1 LPSEEKREISGGT
14 MDPWK
19 TDKWFTSPWCYLP
32 EVRKNDTFAPKIKI
46 HDVTL
51 RDGEQ
56 QTAVVFRREEKVA
69 IARKL
74 DSLGVHRIEAG
85 MPAVSDQDK
94 AAIQDIAA
102 LGLKSEVFAFSR
114 CIPEEIKVVKA
125 CGCSGVVVEIP
136 ASDHMIKNAYGWSVD
151 RAMKASIDTT
161 LAAREAGLYTVFFT
175 IDATRTEVNR
185 FLDIVE
191 QVATEGHMDAL
202 TMADTV
208 GGCTPEATSHVVKR
222 VIERLK
228 KPVEIHCHQDFGLGV
243 ANTLAALQAGASVA
257 HTTVTGL
264 GERAGNVPM
273 EDVVLS
279 LLCLYGVDL
288 GIHTEKF
295 CDVSR
300 FVLDLARV
308 PISPN
313 RPIVGEKLYEVESGI
328 IAGWIR
334 LARKDHPLEYVP
346 FAPELVGQKPVS
358 IVLGKNSGP
367 PSMEEWCEKL
377 GVTAT
382 DEERMAMLKQ
392 VKAKSFEKKD
402 LLTADEF
409 REIVERVVQ
418 KASV

>member
-1 LPSEEKREISGGT
+1 ME
-14 MDPWK
+14 PWK
-19 TDKWFTSPWCYLP
+19 TDKWYVSPWCYLP
-32 EVRKNDTFAPKIKI
+32 EVRKNDHFAPKIKI

-69 IARKL
+69 IAKQL
-74 DSLGVHRIEAG
+74 DALGVHRIEAG
-85 MPAVSDQDK
+85 MPAVSEQDK
-94 AAIQDIAA
+94 AAISDIAA
-102 LGLKSEVFAFSR
+102 LGLKSEVLAFAR

-125 CGCSGVVVEIP
+125 CGCKGVVVEIP

-151 RAMKASIDTT
+151 RAMKSSIDTT
-161 LAAREAGLYTVFFT
+161 LAAKEAGLYTVFFT
-175 IDATRTEVNR
+175 IDATRTELNR
-185 FLDIVE
+185 FLDIVD

-208 GGCTPEATSHVVKR
+208 GGCSPDAISYAVTK
-222 VIERLK
+222 VIDRLK
-228 KPVEIHCHQDFGLGV
+228 KPVEIHGHQDFGLGV
-243 ANTLAALQAGASVA
+243 ANTIAALAAGASVA

-273 EDVVLS
+273 EDVVMS
-279 LLCLYGVDL
+279 LLCLYGIDL
-288 GIHTEKF
+288 GIRTEKF
-295 CDVSR
+295 CEVSR
-300 FVLDLARV
+300 FVMDLARV
-308 PISPN
+308 TQAPN

-334 LARKDHPLEYVP
+334 MARKDNPLEFVP
-346 FAPELVGQKPVS
+346 FAADLVGQKAVN

-409 REIVERVVQ
+409 KVIVERVLQ

>member
-1 LPSEEKREISGGT
+1 MQT
-14 MDPWK
+14 PWK
-19 TDKWFTSPWCYLP
+19 SDKWFVSPWCYLP
-32 EVRKNDTFAPKIKI
+32 EVRKDDAFPPTIQI

-69 IARKL
+69 IARQL
-74 DSLGVHRIEAG
+74 DGLGVHRIEAG

-94 AAIQDIAA
+94 GAIADIAA
-102 LGLKSEVFAFSR
+102 LGLKSQVFAFAR

-125 CGCSGVVVEIP
+125 CGVNGVVIEIP

-151 RAMKASIDTT
+151 RAMKASIETT
-161 LAAREAGLYTVFFT
+161 LAAKEAGLYTVFFT
-175 IDATRTEVNR
+175 IDATRTELNR

-208 GGCTPEATSHVVKR
+208 GGCTPEAINYAVR
-222 VIERLK
+222 EVIDRLK

-243 ANTLAALQAGASVA
+243 SNTIAALAAGASVA

-279 LLCLYGVDL
+279 LLCLYGKDL
-288 GIHTEKF
+288 GIRTEKF
-295 CDVSR
+295 CEVSR
-300 FVLDLARV
+300 FVMDLARV
-308 PISPN
+308 SQPPN
-313 RPIVGEKLYEVESGI
+313 RPIVGDKLYEVESGI

-334 LARKDHPLEYVP
+334 LARKEHPLEFVP
-346 FAPELVGQKPVS
+346 FAADLVGQKPVS

-367 PSMEEWCEKL
+367 PSIEEWCEKL
-377 GVTAT
+377 GVIAT
-382 DEERMAMLKQ
+382 DEEKVAMLKQ

-409 REIVERVVQ
+409 KAIVDTVL
-418 KASV
+418 KARGVTV

>member
-1 LPSEEKREISGGT
+1 
-14 MDPWK
+14 MQPWK
-19 TDKWFTSPWCYLP
+19 TDKWYVSPWCYLP
-32 EVRKNDTFAPKIKI
+32 EVRQNDRFAPKIKI

-69 IARKL
+69 IAKQL
-74 DSLGVHRIEAG
+74 DALGVHRIEAG

-94 AAIQDIAA
+94 GAISDIAA
-102 LGLKSEVFAFSR
+102 LGLKADVLAFAR

-125 CGCSGVVVEIP
+125 CGCKGVVVEIP
-136 ASDHMIKNAYGWSVD
+136 ASDHMIKNAYGWTVD
-151 RAMKASIDTT
+151 RAMKSSIDTT
-161 LAAREAGLYTVFFT
+161 LAAKEAGLYTVFFT
-175 IDATRTEVNR
+175 IDATRTELSR
-185 FLDIVE
+185 FLDIVD

-208 GGCTPEATSHVVKR
+208 GGCTPEAISYAVTK
-222 VIERLK
+222 VIDRLK
-228 KPVEIHCHQDFGLGV
+228 KPVEIHGHQDFGLGV
-243 ANTLAALQAGASVA
+243 ANTIAALAAGASVA

-273 EDVVLS
+273 EDVVMS
-279 LLCLYGVDL
+279 LLCLYGIDVGL
-288 GIHTEKF
+288 HTEKF
-295 CDVSR
+295 CEVSR
-300 FVLDLARV
+300 FVMDLARV
-308 PISPN
+308 TQAPN

-334 LARKDHPLEYVP
+334 MARKDNPLEFVP
-346 FAPELVGQKPVS
+346 FAADLVGQKPVN

-382 DEERMAMLKQ
+382 DEERAAMLKQ

-409 REIVERVVQ
+409 KAIVERVLQ

>member
-1 LPSEEKREISGGT
+1 
-14 MDPWK
+14 MDQPWK
-19 TDKWFTSPWCYLP
+19 TDRWFVSPWCYLP
-32 EVRKNDTFAPKIKI
+32 EVRKNDHFVPKIEI

-69 IARKL
+69 IARRL
-74 DSLGVHRIEAG
+74 DALGVHRIEAG
-85 MPAVSDQDK
+85 MPAVSEQDR
-94 AAIQDIAA
+94 AAIEDIAA
-102 LGLKSEVFAFSR
+102 LGLKAQVFAFAR

-125 CGCSGVVVEIP
+125 CGVDGVVVEIP
-136 ASDHMIKNAYGWSVD
+136 ASDHMIRNAYGWSVD
-151 RAMKASIDTT
+151 RAMKASIETT
-161 LAAREAGLYTVFFT
+161 VAAREAGLYTVFFT
-175 IDATRTEVNR
+175 IDATRTELGR

-208 GGCTPEATSHVVKR
+208 GVCTPDAVGYAMR
-222 VIERLK
+222 QVIDRLK

-243 ANTLAALQAGASVA
+243 ANTIAALAAGASVA

-279 LLCLYGVDL
+279 LLCLYGKDL
-288 GIHTEKF
+288 GIRTEQF
-295 CDVSR
+295 CEVSR

-308 PISPN
+308 SVPPN
-313 RPIVGEKLYEVESGI
+313 RPIVGDKLYEVESGI
-328 IAGWIR
+328 IAGWVR
-334 LARKDHPLEYVP
+334 LARREHPLEYVP
-346 FAPELVGQKPVS
+346 FSADLVGQKPVS

-367 PSMEEWCEKL
+367 PSIEEWCEKL
-377 GVTAT
+377 DVTAT
-382 DEERMAMLKQ
+382 DEERLAMLKL
-392 VKAKSFEKKD
+392 VKAKSFEKKE
-402 LLTADEF
+402 LLTAEEF
-409 REIVERVVQ
+409 RDIAARVVQ

>member
-1 LPSEEKREISGGT
+1 MPQ
-14 MDPWK
+14 PWK
-19 TDKWFTSPWCYLP
+19 TDKWFVSSWNYLP
-32 EVRKNDTFAPKIKI
+32 DVLKDYTFAPKIKI

-69 IARKL
+69 IARHL
-74 DSLGVHRIEAG
+74 DALGVHRIEAG
-85 MPAVSDQDK
+85 MPAVSPQDK

-102 LGLKSEVFAFSR
+102 LGLNAEVFAFAR
-114 CIPEEIKVVKA
+114 CIPEEIKVVKE
-125 CGCSGVVVEIP
+125 CGCKGVVVEIP
-136 ASDHMIKNAYGWSVD
+136 VSDHMITNAYGWSVD
-151 RAMKASIDTT
+151 RALKSSIDTT

-175 IDATRTEVNR
+175 IDATRTELGR

-191 QVATEGHMDAL
+191 QVATQGHMDAL

-208 GGCTPEATSHVVKR
+208 GVCTPDAVTHAVKK

-243 ANTLAALQAGASVA
+243 ANTTAALAAGASVA

-273 EDVVLS
+273 EDVVMS
-279 LLCLYGVDL
+279 LLCLYGLDL
-288 GIHTEKF
+288 GIRTEKF
-295 CDVSR
+295 CEVSR
-300 FVLDLARV
+300 FVMDLARV
-308 PISPN
+308 TQPPN
-313 RPIVGEKLYEVESGI
+313 RPIVGDKLYEVESGI

-334 LARKDHPLEYVP
+334 MARKENPLEFVP
-346 FAPELVGQKPVS
+346 FASDLVGQKPVS

-367 PSMEEWCEKL
+367 PSIEEWCEKL
-377 GVTAT
+377 GVKAT
-382 DEERMAMLKQ
+382 EEQRMAMLQQ

-402 LLTADEF
+402 LLTTDEF
-409 REIVERVVQ
+409 RAIVDRVMQ
-418 KASV
+418 KAAASPALA